1 MYALR
6 SDSSRSGMIA
16 WKIKER
22 NQGNIDAG
30 RREEDEVIG
39 RCFIQ
44 ERGRIKVLGHGFDT
58 GQRNI
63 LKLTGV
69 PEFADIGRAN
79 GQNVSPRLVNGR
91 VLFPLYDDI

>member
-1 MYALR
+1 
-6 SDSSRSGMIA
+6 MIA
-16 WKIKER
+16 WKIKQR
-22 NQGNIDAG
+22 NQGNIDAV
-30 RREEDEVIG
+30 RREEEVIG

-44 ERGRIKVLGHGFDT
+44 ERGRIKGFGTRIGT

-69 PEFADIGRAN
+69 PEFADVGRGN

-91 VLFPLYDDI
+91 VLFSLHDNILKK